1 MNRVERAIIMAAG
14 KGTRMLPITLKTPK
28 PLVKINGIRM
38 IDTVIQAL
46 HHNGIFEI
54 YIVSGYL
61 KEQFRVLENKYNVK
75 ILENPFYDSCNNI
88 SSLYI
93 AREYIENSIILD
105 GDQIIYN
112 NQILSPE
119 FEKSGYNA
127 VWREE
132 YTDEWMMQVNNRKV
146 ISCSREGGERGW
158 QLYSISRWN
167 KEDGRKLRKYLE
179 IEFEEKNNRQIYWD
193 DVVMFCYFEDFDL
206 EIRPMQNND
215 VIEIDNL
222 CELATLDATYKKYIE
237 DQKNE

>member
-54 YIVSGYL
+54 YLVSGYL
-61 KEQFRVLENKYNVK
+61 KEQLWVLENKYNVK

-112 NQILSPE
+112 DQILSPE

-132 YTDEWMMQVNNRKV
+132 
-146 ISCSREGGERGW
+146 
-158 QLYSISRWN
+158 
-167 KEDGRKLRKYLE
+167 
-179 IEFEEKNNRQIYWD
+179 
-193 DVVMFCYFEDFDL
+193 
-206 EIRPMQNND
+206 
-215 VIEIDNL
+215 
-222 CELATLDATYKKYIE
+222 
-237 DQKNE
+237 

>member
-112 NQILSPE
+112 DQILSPE

-146 ISCSREGGERGW
+146 ISCSREGGR
-158 QLYSISRWN
+158 
-167 KEDGRKLRKYLE
+167 EDGSCILYQDGIKRMAG
-179 IEFEEKNNRQIYWD
+179 N
-193 DVVMFCYFEDFDL
+193 
-206 EIRPMQNND
+206 
-215 VIEIDNL
+215 
-222 CELATLDATYKKYIE
+222 
-237 DQKNE
+237 

>member
-61 KEQFRVLENKYNVK
+61 KEQFRVLENEYNVK

-112 NQILSPE
+112 DQILSPE

-132 YTDEWMMQVNNRKV
+132 
-146 ISCSREGGERGW
+146 
-158 QLYSISRWN
+158 
-167 KEDGRKLRKYLE
+167 
-179 IEFEEKNNRQIYWD
+179 
-193 DVVMFCYFEDFDL
+193 
-206 EIRPMQNND
+206 
-215 VIEIDNL
+215 
-222 CELATLDATYKKYIE
+222 
-237 DQKNE
+237 